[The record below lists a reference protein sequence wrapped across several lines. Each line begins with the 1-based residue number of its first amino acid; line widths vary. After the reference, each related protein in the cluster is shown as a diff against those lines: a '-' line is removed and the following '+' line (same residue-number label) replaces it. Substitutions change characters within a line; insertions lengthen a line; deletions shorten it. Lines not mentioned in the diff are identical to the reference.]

1 MLSPVVV
8 GSLIQTAVVIIL
20 CVGFTFTYMVEKF
33 PNFAHTTIA
42 TIGTILTFSMVMLW
56 GFNPYWAWPV
66 STLFCG
72 LLGTGIYAL
81 IVRPIKAT
89 GAREITLTFAFFA
102 LAQVIG
108 SLVNIYSYWFNR
120 TQGSPASGFRVISE
134 DFSLWGYPGVLI
146 VVVPVCA
153 ALVVA
158 LYLFITRTK
167 LGIALRA
174 VAEDEPLA
182 SSLGVNIK
190 LIHYLSWFITGALA
204 GLAGAIIPLW
214 RYTGLGYSDEF
225 LILVMAGSVM
235 GGLHSVMGA
244 VVGGLIAGF
253 AQKTLGALMLAIFG
267 PSAGEYESLYPMVF
281 IVVILMLMPQGIMGL
296 FENPHAP
303 MKALRE
309 KIASIRGY
317 LHKVTHA
324 A

>member
-8 GSLIQTAVVIIL
+8 GTLIQTGVVIIL

-33 PNFAHTTIA
+33 PNFAHTAIA
-42 TIGTILTFSMVMLW
+42 TLGTLVTFTMVRLW
-56 GFNPYWAWPV
+56 DLNPYYAWPA
-66 STLFCG
+66 STLLCG
-72 LLGTGIYAL
+72 LLGVGIYVF

-108 SLVNIYSYWFNR
+108 SLVSIYSYWFSR
-120 TQGSPASGFRVISE
+120 SQGHPASGFRVISE
-134 DFSLWGYPGVLI
+134 DFTLWGYPGVLI

-153 ALVVA
+153 LLVAA
-158 LYLFITRTK
+158 LYIFMTRMK
-167 LGIALRA
+167 HGIALRA

-182 SSLGVNIK
+182 SSLGINIK
-190 LIHYLSWFITGALA
+190 RIHILSWFITGALA

-225 LILVMAGSVM
+225 LVLVMAGSVM
-235 GGLHSVMGA
+235 GGLHSVTGA
-244 VVGGLIAGF
+244 VVGGLLAGV
-253 AQKTLGALMLAIFG
+253 AQKALGALMIAMFG
-267 PSAGEYESLYPMVF
+267 VGASEYEALYPMIF
-281 IVVILMLMPQGIMGL
+281 IVAILMIEPHGIMGI
-296 FENPHAP
+296 FENPHTP
-303 MKALRE
+303 MKTLRA